1 MSRFDDMVNG
11 LREEIDVPEKV
22 WRGYV
27 KTLERLPEKN
37 RGRNRYGDREKD
49 SAVWKVAAAVLVSV
63 TLLGTGVYAAG
74 KYFGILDFL
83 KTNENAVQIP
93 IEAKDLIVPVQEQK
107 KEDITEGM
115 FADYTV
121 KEAMCDSES
130 IYVVLEARAKEAGR
144 YFFVPED
151 AMPEDSVSG
160 WGIESG
166 MSAAEYA
173 ASKNLKMLHINAG
186 IVNTDELGIAV
197 STIYFQS
204 VGDDVMDIM
213 IECGKTAKEKTL
225 DVVCTGIAWEDGRA
239 DMDEI
244 MRSEIRFALTDISNA
259 EAVEYVPSGTS
270 EISGIGAVIE
280 KAEVIQTKLG
290 TYLEILYQ
298 NENTDFDGFS
308 IRPAGEYAG
317 TEHKIRMPSGTE
329 MLENGEKLWRLSLE
343 KTEFGG
349 HIVLEAYDTE
359 TKKVY
364 GTFELVKK

>member
-11 LREEIDVPEKV
+11 LREEMDVPEKV
-22 WRGYV
+22 WREYA
-27 KTLERLPEKN
+27 KTLEGLPEKN
-37 RGRNRYGDREKD
+37 RVRNRYDGGEKN
-49 SAVWKVAAAVLVSV
+49 SAVWKAAAAVVVSV

-93 IEAKDLIVPVQEQK
+93 MEAEDLIVPVQDQK

-115 FADYTV
+115 LADYTV

-151 AMPEDSVSG
+151 AMPEDSVSD
-160 WGIESG
+160 WGMESS

-173 ASKNLKMLHINAG
+173 ASKNLKMLHVNAG
-186 IVNTDELGIAV
+186 IVNTEELGISA
-197 STIYFQS
+197 SAIYFQT

-213 IECGKTAKEKTL
+213 IECKKTTKEKTL
-225 DVVCTGIAWEDGRA
+225 NVVCTGIAWEDGITS
-239 DMDEI
+239 MDEV
-244 MRSEIRFALTDISNA
+244 MRSEIRFVLTDISNA
-259 EAVEYVPSGTS
+259 EAVEYVPLGTS
-270 EISGIGAVIE
+270 EIPGTGAVIK

-298 NENTDFDGFS
+298 NKNTDLGGFA
-308 IRPAGEYAG
+308 IRPAKEYAG
-317 TEHKIRMPSGTE
+317 REHMIRMASGTE
-329 MLENGEKLWRLSLE
+329 LLEKGENLWRLSLE

-349 HIVLEAYDTE
+349 HIVLDAYDVE
-359 TKKVY
+359 TKEVY

>member
-11 LREEIDVPEKV
+11 LREEMEVPEKV
-22 WRGYV
+22 WRGYA

-37 RGRNRYGDREKD
+37 SYGGREKN
-49 SAVWKVAAAVLVSV
+49 SAVLKAAAAVLVSV

-93 IEAKDLIVPVQEQK
+93 IEAENLIVPVQDQEK
-107 KEDITEGM
+107 KDITEGM
-115 FADYTV
+115 LADYTI

-151 AMPEDSVSG
+151 AMPEDPVSNWGMEGSMSV
-160 WGIESG
+160 
-166 MSAAEYA
+166 AEYA
-173 ASKNLKMLHINAG
+173 ASKNLKMLHVNAG

-204 VGDDVMDIM
+204 AGDDVMDIM
-213 IECGKTAKEKTL
+213 IECGKTAKGKTM
-225 DVVCTGIAWEDGRA
+225 DVVCSGIAWEDGIES
-239 DMDEI
+239 MDEI

-259 EAVEYVPSGTS
+259 EAVAYVPSGTS
-270 EISGIGAVIE
+270 EIPGTGAVIK

-298 NENTDFDGFS
+298 NKNMDFDGFS

-317 TEHKIRMPSGTE
+317 TEHKISMPSGTE
-329 MLENGEKLWRLSLE
+329 ILENGENLWRLSLG
-343 KTEFGG
+343 KIEFGG
-349 HIVLEAYDTE
+349 HIVLEAYDVE
-359 TKKVY
+359 TKEVY